1 MINENVMLVGG
12 TSGIALG
19 ASIIDRF
26 KRRVAESGLDSIK
39 FARPKV
45 ILGTALAVGGM
56 GMVGGGLIK
65 KMHSPVT
72 EALTEEAYQR
82 GYDKAIASMNELD
95 AI

>member
-12 TSGIALG
+12 TASTALG
-19 ASIIDRF
+19 AAIIEKARTEAL
-26 KRRVAESGLDSIK
+26 KNGIGSVK
-39 FARPKV
+39 FARPRG
-45 ILGTALAVGGM
+45 IIGAALAVGGL
-56 GMVGGGLIK
+56 GMIGGGLIK

-82 GYDKAIASMNELD
+82 GYDRAIASMNELN